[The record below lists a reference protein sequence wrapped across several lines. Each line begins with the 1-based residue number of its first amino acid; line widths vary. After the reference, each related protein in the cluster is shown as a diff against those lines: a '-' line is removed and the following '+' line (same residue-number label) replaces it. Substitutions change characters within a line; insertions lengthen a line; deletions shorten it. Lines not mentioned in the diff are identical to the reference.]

1 MYFDGRGRGELIRI
15 ILAYSGEEWEDV
27 RFNWPSKE
35 WDEQKKSEKHI
46 ISHLKKRFSR
56 SARRSWTRYLMVA
69 LTSFKTWEELLRFQ
83 AQNLAFNT
91 K

>member
-1 MYFDGRGRGELIRI
+1 MAPRLRAMYFDGRGRGELIRI

-46 ISHLKKRFSR
+46 ISH
-56 SARRSWTRYLMVA
+56 
-69 LTSFKTWEELLRFQ
+69 
-83 AQNLAFNT
+83 
-91 K
+91 